1 MKENEKHLARK
12 MRHARVRKKLK
23 GSNERPRLAVFK
35 SSKHIYAQVI
45 DDESSRTLTAVST
58 LSHPFRE
65 KQKGGGN
72 IAAAKIIGELIAQDA
87 TSKGIKKVVFDRG
100 GYLFHGRV
108 KALAESAREGGL
120 EF

>member
-58 LSHPFRE
+58 LS
-65 KQKGGGN
+65 
-72 IAAAKIIGELIAQDA
+72 IGY
-87 TSKGIKKVVFDRG
+87 
-100 GYLFHGRV
+100 YLFE
-108 KALAESAREGGL
+108 KYLSNPKGL
-120 EF
+120 ILRPIKYSK